1 MLINEMKEGNEL
13 SELLSSFSCE
23 KDEDIE
29 YFLHNRSIEFEK
41 LSKARTYLVLDKKQL
56 ENKEKPL
63 MVYGYISIALKI
75 LSVPQDMSNRMRKE
89 LDGFSAKIHGEQIGD
104 FPCYL
109 IGQLSKN
116 SNVKSEGI
124 SGKQLIDFASDIIAT
139 SVEAVGGRYM
149 MIECRDEEKLI
160 QFYKDNY
167 FSEVARIPDKNQP
180 MVQMIRKIG

>member
-1 MLINEMKEGNEL
+1 MLEQE
-13 SELLSSFSCE
+13 
-23 KDEDIE
+23 
-29 YFLHNRSIEFEK
+29 
-41 LSKARTYLVLDKKQL
+41 QL
-56 ENKEKPL
+56 ENREKNL
-63 MVYGYISIALKI
+63 TRYGYISIALKI

-89 LDGFSAKIHGEQIGD
+89 LDGFSAKIHVDLISD

-116 SNVKSEGI
+116 SNVRSDGI
-124 SGKQLIDFASDIIAT
+124 SGKQLIGFASDIIAT

-149 MIECRDEEKLI
+149 MIECRNEEELI

-167 FSEVARIPDKNQP
+167 FREIARIPDENQP

>member
-1 MLINEMKEGNEL
+1 ML
-13 SELLSSFSCE
+13 F
-23 KDEDIE
+23 DW
-29 YFLHNRSIEFEK
+29 
-41 LSKARTYLVLDKKQL
+41 
-56 ENKEKPL
+56 
-63 MVYGYISIALKI
+63 
-75 LSVPQDMSNRMRKE
+75 
-89 LDGFSAKIHGEQIGD
+89 
-104 FPCYL
+104 
-109 IGQLSKN
+109 QLSKN

-167 FSEVARIPDKNQP
+167 FSEVARIPDENQP

>member
-63 MVYGYISIALKI
+63 MVYGYISIALK
-75 LSVPQDMSNRMRKE
+75 NR
-89 LDGFSAKIHGEQIGD
+89 
-104 FPCYL
+104 P
-109 IGQLSKN
+109 
-116 SNVKSEGI
+116 
-124 SGKQLIDFASDIIAT
+124 
-139 SVEAVGGRYM
+139 
-149 MIECRDEEKLI
+149 
-160 QFYKDNY
+160 
-167 FSEVARIPDKNQP
+167 
-180 MVQMIRKIG
+180 

>member
-1 MLINEMKEGNEL
+1 MKEGNEL

-116 SNVKSEGI
+116 SNIKSEGI

-167 FSEVARIPDKNQP
+167 FSEVARIPDENQP